1 MGLYQRRK
9 MAIYCWCRIL
19 VILSLSLSMASYS
32 NYLLK
37 TQINL
42 LNSSSAKV
50 TPTLKPHLTMDEW
63 LQLSQKYRLHLLR
76 LRPKAI
82 GGFDIWIQGQYLDLL
97 NCLDN
102 LAQDYPDIQWQKI
115 LIENKDSLLTMQLE
129 AGG

>member
-9 MAIYCWCRIL
+9 MAIYSWCAIL
-19 VILSLSLSMASYS
+19 VILCLSLSMAIYS

-37 TQINL
+37 TQIIL
-42 LNSSSAKV
+42 LNSSSFKV
-50 TPTLKPHLTMDEW
+50 NTVIQLHLTMDEW

-97 NCLDN
+97 NCLEN
-102 LAQDYPDIQWQKI
+102 LAKQYPDIRWQKI

>member
-1 MGLYQRRK
+1 
-9 MAIYCWCRIL
+9 MAIYSWCAIL
-19 VILSLSLSMASYS
+19 VILCLSLSMAIYS

-37 TQINL
+37 TQIIL
-42 LNSSSAKV
+42 LNSSSFKV
-50 TPTLKPHLTMDEW
+50 NTVIQLHLTMDEW

-97 NCLDN
+97 NCLEN
-102 LAQDYPDIQWQKI
+102 LAKQYPDIRWQKI